1 MIYDLQKA
9 SMWKR
14 ASAFLFDF
22 IIFMVVAVG
31 VATLLSSLLGYDT
44 HYNTFQAGYDK
55 YEKEYG
61 VDLNITQSQY
71 EAKTEAEKK
80 LWDTAFA
87 AFQKDPDVTYAWGM
101 IVNLS
106 FVIIIFAALLAF
118 IILEFTVPNI
128 FGNGQTLGK
137 KIFGIGVMRT
147 DGIKVVPALM
157 FIRTVLGKFTI
168 ETMIPLFLVLMI
180 LFMNIGIV
188 GTMIIGL
195 ILLVQVI
202 LLITT
207 QTNSMIHDVLAKTV
221 VVDVASQMIFENEEE
236 LIAYKEKVH
245 AEKVARQTY

>member
-22 IIFMVVAVG
+22 IIFVIAAVG
-31 VATLLSSLLGYDT
+31 LATLLSALLGYDT
-44 HYNTFQAGYDK
+44 HYNNMQAGYDK

-61 VDLNITQSQY
+61 VELSITQEEYDAKSEEEKTLWNQAF
-71 EAKTEAEKK
+71 EA
-80 LWDTAFA
+80 FS
-87 AFQKDPDVTYAWGM
+87 KDEDVLYAYNM
-101 IVNLS
+101 LVNLS
-106 FVIIIFAALLAF
+106 FVIVIFAVLLAF
-118 IILEFTVPNI
+118 LILEFTVPNI

-168 ETMIPLFLVLMI
+168 ETMVPLLLVMMLM
-180 LFMNIGIV
+180 FGIV
-188 GTMIIGL
+188 GITGTMIIGL

-221 VVDVASQMIFENEEE
+221 VVDIASQMIFENEQE
-236 LIAYKEKVH
+236 LIAYKEKVQ
-245 AEKVARQTY
+245 AEKAARQTY